1 MKYGKKNQV
10 SLNPLNYNIALIGE
24 SKIGKTTIIHEVCRK
39 LVGEDGYLF
48 CEMGA
53 ERGADA
59 IQGIPYIN
67 CTTWSDEYDE
77 LENTI
82 GIATL
87 VEDIVDNKSTDW
99 ADLKTVVIDTYDF
112 FIDLAEA
119 ESIRLYNKQ
128 CRERG
133 KLDDIA
139 GSINAA
145 WGGYTRGEKKAMEL
159 MFNLTDDLAKVGV
172 HTIFIGHTKQKENSD
187 IVSGNNYSILTCDMQ
202 NNYFNALKKKL
213 HFLAVAYFDREFV
226 ASGKKKKVN
235 NKDVDIK
242 KISSE
247 SRRIKFR
254 SDDFSVDSGTRFAE
268 IIDEIPFDADEFIK
282 ALTDAI
288 EIEFNKSGQTITEAK
303 KEQSKIEKAKEKKA
317 IEAEKKAKS
326 ERELEDTIE
335 AIVDFFQNNKSNL
348 DVIKPILKEI
358 KSLGYDKPQSI
369 SDLDDAKKVLS
380 LCK

>member
-10 SLNPLNYNIALIGE
+10 SLNPLDYNIALIGE
-24 SKIGKTTIIHEVCRK
+24 SKIGKTTIIHEVCQK
-39 LVGEDGYLF
+39 LVGEDGYLL
-48 CEMGA
+48 CEIGA

-67 CTTWSDEYDE
+67 CTTWSDDYDE

-87 VEDIVDNKSTDW
+87 VEDIVDNKSVDYP
-99 ADLKTVVIDTYDF
+99 DLKTIVIDTYDF

-145 WGGYTRGEKKAMEL
+145 WGGFTRGEKKAMEL
-159 MFNLTDDLAKVGV
+159 MFNLTDSLAKVGV

-187 IVSGNNYSILTCDMQ
+187 IVTGNSYSILTCDMQ
-202 NNYFNALKKKL
+202 SNYFKALQKKL
-213 HFLAVAYFDREFV
+213 HFLGVAYFDREFV
-226 ASGKKKKVN
+226 ASGKKKKIN
-235 NKDVDIK
+235 NKDIDIK

-247 SRRIKFR
+247 SRRIRFR
-254 SDDFSVDSGTRFAE
+254 SDDFSTESGTRFAE
-268 IIDEIPFDADEFIK
+268 IIDEIPFDADAFIK

-288 EIEFNKSGQTITEAK
+288 EIEFNKSGKSITEAK
-303 KEQSKIEKAKEKKA
+303 KEQKQIEKAKEKKV

-326 ERELEDTIE
+326 EHELEDAVTS
-335 AIVDFFQNNKSNL
+335 IVDYFQNNRNNI
-348 DVIKPILKEI
+348 DVVKPILAEV

-369 SDLDDAKKVLS
+369 SDLNDAKKILAM
-380 LCK
+380 CK

>member
-99 ADLKTVVIDTYDF
+99 VDLKTVVIDTYDF

-139 GSINAA
+139 GSVNAA
-145 WGGYTRGEKKAMEL
+145 WGGYGRGEKKAIEL

-187 IVSGNNYSILTCDMQ
+187 IISGNNYSILTCDMQ

-213 HFLAVAYFDREFV
+213 HFLGVAYFNREFV
-226 ASGKKKKVN
+226 SSGKKKKVN

-254 SDDFSVDSGTRFAE
+254 SDDYSVDSGTRFAE
-268 IIDEIPFDADEFIK
+268 IIDEISFDADEFIK

-288 EIEFNKSGQTITEAK
+288 EVEFNKSGQTITEAK

-317 IEAEKKAKS
+317 VEAEKKAKL

>member
-24 SKIGKTTIIHEVCRK
+24 SKIGKTTIIHEICRK

-139 GSINAA
+139 GSVNAA
-145 WGGYTRGEKKAMEL
+145 WGGYGRGEKKAIEL

-187 IVSGNNYSILTCDMQ
+187 IISGNNYSILTCDMQ

-213 HFLAVAYFDREFV
+213 HFLGVAYFDREFV
-226 ASGKKKKVN
+226 SSGKKKKVN

-317 IEAEKKAKS
+317 VEAEKKAKL

>member
-1 MKYGKKNQV
+1 MKYGRKNQV
-10 SLNPLNYNIALIGE
+10 SLNPLDYNICLLGE
-24 SKIGKTTIIHEVCRK
+24 AKIGKTTVIHEVCQK

-159 MFNLTDDLAKVGV
+159 MFNLTDELAKVGV

-288 EIEFNKSGQTITEAK
+288 EIEFNKSGKTITEAK
-303 KEQSKIEKAKEKKA
+303 KEQKKIEKAKEKKA

-326 ERELEDTIE
+326 EHELEESVE
-335 AIVDFFQNNKSNL
+335 AIVEYFQNNKSNL
-348 DVIKPILKEI
+348 DVVKPILKEI
-358 KSLGYDKPQSI
+358 KTLGYDKPQSI
-369 SDLDDAKKVLS
+369 SDLDDAKKILE

>member
-24 SKIGKTTIIHEVCRK
+24 SKIGKTTIIHEVCQK
-39 LVGEDGYLF
+39 LVGENGYLF

-67 CTTWSDEYDE
+67 CTTWSDDYDE

-128 CRERG
+128 CRERN
-133 KLDDIA
+133 KADEVV
-139 GSINAA
+139 SSVNAA
-145 WGGYTRGEKKAMEL
+145 WGGFGRGEKKAIEL

-172 HTIFIGHTKQKENSD
+172 HTIFIGHTKQRELSD
-187 IVSGNNYSILTCDMQ
+187 AISGNSYAVLTCDMQ
-202 NNYFNALKKKL
+202 SNYFNALKKKL
-213 HFLAVAYFDREFV
+213 HFLGVAYFDRELV
-226 ASGKKKKVN
+226 ATGKKKKVN
-235 NKDVDIK
+235 GKNVDIK

-247 SRRIKFR
+247 SRKIKFR

-303 KEQSKIEKAKEKKA
+303 KEQNKIEKAKEKKA

>member
-10 SLNPLNYNIALIGE
+10 NLNPLNYNICVLGE
-24 SKIGKTTIIHEVCRK
+24 AKVGKTTLIYEVCQK
-39 LVGEDGYLF
+39 LVGEEGYLF

-139 GSINAA
+139 GSVNAA
-145 WGGYTRGEKKAMEL
+145 WGGYGRGEKKAIEL

-187 IVSGNNYSILTCDMQ
+187 IISGNNYSILTCDMQ

-213 HFLAVAYFDREFV
+213 HFLGVAYFDREFV
-226 ASGKKKKVN
+226 SSGKKKKVN

-288 EIEFNKSGQTITEAK
+288 EIEFNKSGQTITDAK

-317 IEAEKKAKS
+317 VEAEKKAKL

>member
-24 SKIGKTTIIHEVCRK
+24 SKIGKTTIIHEICQK

-99 ADLKTVVIDTYDF
+99 TDLKTVVIDTYDF

-128 CRERG
+128 CRERN
-133 KLDDIA
+133 KADEVV
-139 GSINAA
+139 SSVNAA
-145 WGGYTRGEKKAMEL
+145 WGGFGRGEKKAIEL

-172 HTIFIGHTKQKENSD
+172 HTIFIGHTKQRELSD
-187 IVSGNNYSILTCDMQ
+187 AISGNSYAVLTCDMQ
-202 NNYFNALKKKL
+202 SNYFNALKKKL
-213 HFLAVAYFDREFV
+213 HFLGVAYFDRELV
-226 ASGKKKKVN
+226 ATGKKKKVN
-235 NKDVDIK
+235 GKNVDIK

-247 SRRIKFR
+247 SRKIKFR

-268 IIDEIPFDADEFIK
+268 IIDEIPFDSDEFIK

-303 KEQSKIEKAKEKKA
+303 KEQNKIEKAKEKKA
-317 IEAEKKAKS
+317 VEAEKKAKS

-335 AIVDFFQNNKSNL
+335 SIVEFFQDNKTNL
-348 DVIKPILKEI
+348 DVVKPILKEI
-358 KSLGYDKPQSI
+358 KNLGYDKPQSI
-369 SDLDDAKKVLS
+369 SDLNDAKKILN

>member
-139 GSINAA
+139 GSVNAA
-145 WGGYTRGEKKAMEL
+145 WGGYGRGEKKAIEL

-187 IVSGNNYSILTCDMQ
+187 IISGNNYSILTCDMQ

-213 HFLAVAYFDREFV
+213 HFLGVAYFNREFV
-226 ASGKKKKVN
+226 SSGKKKKVN

-254 SDDFSVDSGTRFAE
+254 SDDYSVDSGTRFAE

>member
-67 CTTWSDEYDE
+67 CTTWSDDYDE

-133 KLDDIA
+133 KLDDTA

-159 MFNLTDDLAKVGV
+159 MFSLTDDLAKVGV

-303 KEQSKIEKAKEKKA
+303 KEQNKIEKAKEKKA

>member
-139 GSINAA
+139 GSVNAA
-145 WGGYTRGEKKAMEL
+145 WGGYGRGEKKAIEL

-202 NNYFNALKKKL
+202 NNYFTALKKKL
-213 HFLAVAYFDREFV
+213 HFLGVAYFNREFIS
-226 ASGKKKKVN
+226 SGKKKKVN

-288 EIEFNKSGQTITEAK
+288 EIEFNKSGKTITEAK
-303 KEQSKIEKAKEKKA
+303 KEQNKIEKAKEKKA
-317 IEAEKKAKS
+317 AEAEKKAKL